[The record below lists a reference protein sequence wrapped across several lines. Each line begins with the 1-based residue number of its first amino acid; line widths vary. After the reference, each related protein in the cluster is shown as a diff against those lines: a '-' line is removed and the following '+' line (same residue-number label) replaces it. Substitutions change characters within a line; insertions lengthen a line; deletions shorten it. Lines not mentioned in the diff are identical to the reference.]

1 MIRFDIVGTPS
12 PQAGMRA
19 VNTARGARMITAGGV
34 NLRSW
39 RTAVADAA
47 RHQADIVGC
56 QTVPLAL
63 EVTFRLPMPKAAPKH
78 DRDARHRLR
87 ARTPDLD
94 KLLRSLFD
102 GLTAGGLIGD
112 DALICRITATKIDV
126 WQDWTGAQ
134 VTLGE
139 AVPL

>member
-1 MIRFDIVGTPS
+1 MIIFDIVGTPS

-39 RTAVADAA
+39 RTAIADAA
-47 RHQADIVGC
+47 RYQADIVGC
-56 QTVPLAL
+56 QTMPLAL

-78 DRDARHRLR
+78 DRDDGMRWR

-94 KLLRSLFD
+94 KLLRSLLD
-102 GLTAGGLIGD
+102 GLTAGGLIAD
-112 DALICRITATKIDV
+112 DALICQIRASKVDV
-126 WQDWTGAQ
+126 WQDWTGAT
-134 VTLGE
+134 VILDE